1 MSACTCHP
9 TSSDSVSHKRQLF
22 AIISC
27 LSHSNITHGFAA
39 CRATPPSPEPR
50 PTRLSMTAHFE
61 GHWHLQRDA
70 KACGAILRIEALWR
84 ARSQLR
90 ASVSY
95 RILHSLTRPV
105 FQRLFRDAR
114 NRSRSNAARWSSTF
128 WKEIGGGPLIFYIRG
143 DPIALPFFV
152 FSYHKFGFRVG
163 GWAKVVWGSSWI
175 RSIRSCAGI
184 CWKLLSSNNQYIN
197 MPPPYDLVFQ
207 QHPGRQS
214 YKSQNVD
221 IRNR

>member
-90 ASVSY
+90 ASVAY
-95 RILHSLTRPV
+95 RILHFLTLIRCSTGIPKV
-105 FQRLFRDAR
+105 VQGCSKSKQIQR
-114 NRSRSNAARWSSTF
+114 S
-128 WKEIGGGPLIFYIRG
+128 PLIFNVLKG
-143 DPIALPFFV
+143 DWRWALDILYPGRPHSTSFFRFFV
-152 FSYHKFGFRVG
+152 S
-163 GWAKVVWGSSWI
+163 
-175 RSIRSCAGI
+175 
-184 CWKLLSSNNQYIN
+184 
-197 MPPPYDLVFQ
+197 
-207 QHPGRQS
+207 
-214 YKSQNVD
+214 
-221 IRNR
+221 